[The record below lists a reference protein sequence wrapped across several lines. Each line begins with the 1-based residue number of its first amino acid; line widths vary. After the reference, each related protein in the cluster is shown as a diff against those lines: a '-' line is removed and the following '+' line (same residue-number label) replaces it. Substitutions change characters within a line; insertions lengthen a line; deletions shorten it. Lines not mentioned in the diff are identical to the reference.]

1 MSKTKTGTE
10 RQQLDGEL
18 SAEALAILAELS
30 ENEIASG
37 TIETTDL
44 TQLPE
49 RLTEEWTIAQ
59 VKDTLADAALE
70 RSVSDLLS
78 RARHESSLTLAEVG
92 ERLGVS
98 RARASQLEHPDANLE
113 LKTLMRLADALG
125 YDVVLA
131 LKPRTGT
138 GAPLAAKLRP

>member
-1 MSKTKTGTE
+1 MSKTTADE
-10 RQQLDGEL
+10 RLQLDGEL

-30 ENEIASG
+30 ENEIDTG
-37 TIETTDL
+37 MIETLDL
-44 TQLPE
+44 AQLPE
-49 RLTEEWTIAQ
+49 GLTEEWTVGQ
-59 VKDTLADAALE
+59 LKEVLADAALE

-78 RARHESSLTLAEVG
+78 RARLESSLTLAEVG

-98 RARASQLEHPDANLE
+98 RARVSQLEHPDANLE
-113 LKTLMRLADALG
+113 LKTLMRLADALD

-138 GAPLAAKLRP
+138 GQPIAAELRP